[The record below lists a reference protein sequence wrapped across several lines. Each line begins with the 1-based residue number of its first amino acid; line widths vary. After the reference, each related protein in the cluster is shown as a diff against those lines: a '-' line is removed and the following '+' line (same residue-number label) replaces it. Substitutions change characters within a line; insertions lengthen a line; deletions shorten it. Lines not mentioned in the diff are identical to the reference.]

1 MSAASQQSPISAAP
15 ALRLTA
21 EERAVFDR
29 DGFVIRRKFVTDAE
43 LAPLAEACL
52 GDPEIDG
59 ALVGI
64 ADSQGNMQEVV
75 TWTDLTQPDMLTV
88 IPRMARFVDASEDL
102 LGRPVYHWH
111 SKLSMKRPGSAGRW
125 DWHQDYAYWYFEGC
139 LYPDM
144 LTATIAVDHTDEAN
158 GCLKLVAG
166 SHKLGRIEHNKIGMA
181 SGVLQFGTPESVGV
195 RRGLLPRQHAACL
208 RPQRVGP
215 PAHAAAHELQ
225 RHRQQPLRRRGPGPP
240 QVQAAGQDERR
251 LDDQAGL
258 EDGAHRPALL
268 VAHRR
273 GQRQPQHLW
282 LHPAAPGPA
291 EGGRG
296 LRILSLVFLPSPL
309 AGEGANERGDVSG

>member
-1 MSAASQQSPISAAP
+1 MSAASQQSPVSAAP

-125 DWHQDYAYWYFEGC
+125 DWHQDYAYWYRDGC
-139 LYPDM
+139 LTPDM
-144 LTATIAVDHTDEAN
+144 LTITVAVDPAREDN
-158 GCLKLVAG
+158 GCMQIIPR
-166 SHKLGRIEHNKIGMA
+166 SHELGRIDHPSIGKSSAVDPERLAEIQRRYSVVACVMDPGDALFFHGNLLHA
-181 SGVLQFGTPESVGV
+181 SGPNQSDGPRT
-195 RRGLLPRQHAACL
+195 LLHCTYNAISNAPFRT
-208 RPQRVGP
+208 
-215 PAHAAAHELQ
+215 E
-225 RHRQQPLRRRGPGPP
+225 
-240 QVQAAGQDERR
+240 
-251 LDDQAGL
+251 
-258 EDGAHRPALL
+258 
-268 VAHRR
+268 
-273 GQRQPQHLW
+273 GQRDHQYSPIPLVGDDVILEGRYASAFDH
-282 LHPAAPGPA
+282 HPFPRLSADRKTSRY
-291 EGGRG
+291 GGAV
-296 LRILSLVFLPSPL
+296 LS
-309 AGEGANERGDVSG
+309 VSESGT